1 MQDGDDDHDGG
12 NGVKE
17 KVGIKGDDEDLND

>member
-1 MQDGDDDHDGG
+1 MQEGDDNHDGG

-17 KVGIKGDDEDLND
+17 EVGIKGDDEDLND